1 MQHPDLLVGF
11 DTSDDA
17 AVYRLTDDLCVVQTV
32 DFFPPIVDDPYDFG
46 AIAASNAFSD
56 VYAMGGTPLLAL
68 NTVCFP
74 EDLDKAILI
83 EILRGGADVAAEA
96 GVLIAGGHTI
106 KDREPKYGMA
116 VTGTVHPDR
125 IVTNAK
131 ARPGDQLV
139 LTKPIGT
146 GVIATA
152 AKAQATDAATLD
164 GAIATMRRLNR
175 AASEAMLAVGPNA
188 ATDVTGFGLA
198 GHLAS
203 MMKASGTT
211 AHLRLG
217 SVPLLPG
224 TRELVERGFVPG
236 GTRRNLESLAS
247 SVVWSD
253 DLTEDDRLI
262 LCDAQTSGGL
272 LISMAADR
280 VPALLDELRER
291 DTLGAVVGDVSA
303 RERSGKVAL
312 EAAP

>member
-11 DTSDDA
+11 ETSDDA
-17 AVYRLTDDLCVVQTV
+17 AVYRLTDELCVVQTV

-46 AIAASNAFSD
+46 AIAAANAFSD

-106 KDREPKYGMA
+106 RDPEPKYGMA

-152 AKAQATDAATLD
+152 AKAQATDAATLE
-164 GAIATMRRLNR
+164 GAVATMRRLNR

-198 GHLAS
+198 GHLVS

-247 SVVWSD
+247 PVVWSD
-253 DLTEDDRLI
+253 GLTEDDRLI

-280 VPALLDELRER
+280 VPALLEELRER
-291 DTLGAVVGDVSA
+291 DTLGAVVGEVSA
-303 RERSGKVAL
+303 RERSGSVAL

>member
-17 AVYRLTDDLCVVQTV
+17 AVYRLTDELCVVQTV

-46 AIAASNAFSD
+46 AIAAANAFSD
-56 VYAMGGTPLLAL
+56 VYAMGGTPILAL

-74 EDLDKAILI
+74 EDLDRAILI

-106 KDREPKYGMA
+106 KDKEPKYGMA

-125 IVTNAK
+125 LVTNAK

-146 GVIATA
+146 GIIATA
-152 AKAQATDAATLD
+152 AKAQATDAATLA
-164 GAIATMRRLNR
+164 GAVASMRQLNR
-175 AASEAMLAVGPNA
+175 AAAEAMLAAGPHA

-198 GHLAS
+198 GHLVS
-203 MMKASGTT
+203 MMKASKTT
-211 AHLRLG
+211 GHLHLG

-224 TRELVERGFVPG
+224 TRELAEGGFVPG
-236 GTRRNLESLAS
+236 GSQRNLESLAS
-247 SVVWSD
+247 SVRWHAG
-253 DLTEDDRLI
+253 LTGDDRLI

-272 LISMAADR
+272 LISLAADR
-280 VPALLDELRER
+280 VPALLKELRDR
-291 DTLGAVVGDVSA
+291 DTLGAVVGEVTEGGGPGA
-303 RERSGKVAL
+303 VAL
-312 EAAP
+312 EATP

>member
-17 AVYRLTDDLCVVQTV
+17 AVYRLTDELCVVQTV

-106 KDREPKYGMA
+106 RDPEPKYGMA

-198 GHLAS
+198 GHLVS

-280 VPALLDELRER
+280 VPALLVELRER
-291 DTLGAVVGDVSA
+291 DTLGAVVGDVT
-303 RERSGKVAL
+303 ERGPGGVVL

>member
-17 AVYRLTDDLCVVQTV
+17 AVYRLTDELCVVQTV

-106 KDREPKYGMA
+106 RDPEPKYCMA

-198 GHLAS
+198 GHLVS

-280 VPALLDELRER
+280 VPALLEELRER
-291 DTLGAVVGDVSA
+291 DTLGAVVGDVTD
-303 RERSGKVAL
+303 GGPGGVAL

>member
-17 AVYRLTDDLCVVQTV
+17 AVYRLTDELCVVQTV

-106 KDREPKYGMA
+106 RDPEPKYGMA

-198 GHLAS
+198 GHLVS

-280 VPALLDELRER
+280 VPALPEELRER
-291 DTLGAVVGDVSA
+291 DTLGAVVGDVTD
-303 RERSGKVAL
+303 GGPGGVAL

>member
-1 MQHPDLLVGF
+1 MQHPNLLVGF

-46 AIAASNAFSD
+46 AIAAANAFSD

-106 KDREPKYGMA
+106 KDAEPKYGMA

-152 AKAQATDAATLD
+152 AKAQATDAATLK
-164 GAIATMRRLNR
+164 GAVSTMRLLNR
-175 AASEAMLAVGPNA
+175 AASEAMLAVGANA

-198 GHLAS
+198 GLLVS
-203 MMKASGTT
+203 MMKASGTP

-247 SVVWSD
+247 SLAWD
-253 DLTEDDRLI
+253 AGLTEDDRLI

-280 VPALLDELRER
+280 VPALLKELNDR
-291 DTLGAVVGDVSA
+291 DTLGAVVGDVTD
-303 RERSGKVAL
+303 GGPGGIAL
-312 EAAP
+312 EATT

>member
-17 AVYRLTDDLCVVQTV
+17 AVYRLTDELCVVQTV

-106 KDREPKYGMA
+106 RDPEPKYGMA

-125 IVTNAK
+125 LVTNAK

-146 GVIATA
+146 GIITTA
-152 AKAQATDAATLD
+152 AKAQETDAATLD
-164 GAIATMRRLNR
+164 GAISMMRRLNR
-175 AASEAMLAVGPNA
+175 AAAEAMLAAGPHA

-198 GHLAS
+198 GHLVS

-211 AHLRLG
+211 GHLRLG

-224 TRELVERGFVPG
+224 TRELAERGFVPG
-236 GTRRNLESLAS
+236 GTRRNLESLAP
-247 SVVWSD
+247 SVRWHP

-272 LISMAADR
+272 LISLAADR
-280 VPALLDELRER
+280 VPALVKELRDR
-291 DTLGAVVGDVSA
+291 DTEAAVVGEVSA
-303 RERSGKVAL
+303 GGGSGGVAL

>member
-17 AVYRLTDDLCVVQTV
+17 AVYRLTDELCVVQTV

-106 KDREPKYGMA
+106 RDPEPKYGMA

-198 GHLAS
+198 GHLVS

-280 VPALLDELRER
+280 VPALLEELRER
-291 DTLGAVVGDVSA
+291 DTLGAVVGDVTD
-303 RERSGKVAL
+303 GGPGGVAL

>member
-17 AVYRLTDDLCVVQTV
+17 AVYRLTDELCVVQTV

-106 KDREPKYGMA
+106 RDPEPKYGMA

-198 GHLAS
+198 GHLVS

-280 VPALLDELRER
+280 VPALLEELRER
-291 DTLGAVVGDVSA
+291 DTLGAVVGDVTD
-303 RERSGKVAL
+303 GGPGGVAL
-312 EAAP
+312 AAAP

>member
-46 AIAASNAFSD
+46 AIAAANAFSD

-96 GVLIAGGHTI
+96 GVLIVGGHTI
-106 KDREPKYGMA
+106 RDPEPKYGMA

-125 IVTNAK
+125 IVTNAT

-152 AKAQATDAATLD
+152 AKAQATDAATLG
-164 GAIATMRRLNR
+164 GAVSTMRRLNR
-175 AASEAMLAVGPNA
+175 AASEAMLAVGPNS

-198 GHLAS
+198 GHLVS

-217 SVPLLPG
+217 GVPLLPG

-247 SVVWSD
+247 SVAWDAS
-253 DLTEDDRLI
+253 LTEDDRLI

-280 VPALLDELRER
+280 VPALLKELSDR
-291 DTLGAVVGDVSA
+291 DTLGAVVGDVSDGGA
-303 RERSGKVAL
+303 GDIAL

>member
-17 AVYRLTDDLCVVQTV
+17 AVYRLTDELCVVQTV

-46 AIAASNAFSD
+46 AIAAANAFSD

-74 EDLDKAILI
+74 EDLDKKILI

-106 KDREPKYGMA
+106 RDPEPKYGMA

-125 IVTNAK
+125 LVTNAK

-152 AKAQATDAATLD
+152 AKAQATDAATLE
-164 GAIATMRRLNR
+164 GAVSTMRRLNR
-175 AASEAMLAVGPNA
+175 AACEAMLAVGPHA

-198 GHLAS
+198 GHLVS

-211 AHLRLG
+211 GHLRLG

-247 SVVWSD
+247 SVRWHA

-262 LCDAQTSGGL
+262 LSDAQTSGGL
-272 LISMAADR
+272 LISLASDR
-280 VPALLDELRER
+280 VPALLKELRER

-303 RERSGKVAL
+303 GGGPGGVAL
-312 EAAP
+312 EAVP